1 MEIWPALVL
10 GLAGSLHC
18 AGMCGPLVL
27 AVPVLG
33 QGTSRFTS
41 RALYHGG
48 RIATYIALGVVSG
61 LLGQTLS
68 VAGLQ
73 NWLSLIAGAAIV
85 AGLAASSSRFASG
98 TPALKAV
105 RTLKSAF
112 GKILSQKTQRSLLL
126 LGALNGLLP
135 CGLVYVA
142 CAGAAATGSIAQ
154 GSLFMALF
162 GLGTTPMLVGVTLAA
177 ARLQRTLPFRWSR
190 IAPISALLLALLLML
205 RGLALGI
212 PWLSP
217 SVSHGQVTC
226 PACAS
231 TYKNDEINQHK
242 ND

>member
-33 QGTSRFTS
+33 QGTSRFFS
-41 RALYHGG
+41 RALYHAG
-48 RIATYIALGVVSG
+48 RVSTYIALGVVSG

-73 NWLSLIAGAAIV
+73 SWLSLIAGAAIV
-85 AGLAASSSRFASG
+85 AGLAASSRIASG
-98 TPALKAV
+98 TPAFKAV

-112 GKILSQKTQRSLLL
+112 GKILSQRTRRSIFL

-142 CAGAAATGSIAQ
+142 CAGAVATGSIAK

-162 GLGTTPMLVGVTLAA
+162 GLGTTPMLVGVTFAA
-177 ARLQRTLPFRWSR
+177 ARIQRTLPFRWNR
-190 IAPISALLLALLLML
+190 IAPISALLLALLLVL

-231 TYKNDEINQHK
+231 TYWNNEINQRQS
-242 ND
+242 D